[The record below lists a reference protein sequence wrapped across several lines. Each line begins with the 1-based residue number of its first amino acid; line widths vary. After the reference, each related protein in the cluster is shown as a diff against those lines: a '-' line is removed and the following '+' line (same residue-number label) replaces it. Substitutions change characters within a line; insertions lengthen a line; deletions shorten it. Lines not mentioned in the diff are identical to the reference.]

1 MHVGRGYF
9 ERNDINERT
18 VIMAVSVTLRF
29 NYPWNESEVDENDVI
44 SCLTELSPEELIM
57 AANNAGKPIN
67 IDVEVY

>member
-1 MHVGRGYF
+1 MHVGRGRF
-9 ERNDINERT
+9 ERNDTNERT

-29 NYPWNESEVDENDVI
+29 NYPWNESEVDENEVV

>member
-1 MHVGRGYF
+1 MHVGRGRF

-29 NYPWNESEVDENDVI
+29 NYPWNESEVDENEVV

>member
-1 MHVGRGYF
+1 
-9 ERNDINERT
+9 
-18 VIMAVSVTLRF
+18 MAVAVTLRF
-29 NYPWNESEVDENDVI
+29 NYPWNESEADENDVI

>member
-29 NYPWNESEVDENDVI
+29 NYPWNESEVDENEVI

-57 AANNAGKPIN
+57 TANNAGKPIN

>member
-29 NYPWNESEVDENDVI
+29 NYPWNESEVDENEVI

>member
-1 MHVGRGYF
+1 MHVGRGRF

-29 NYPWNESEVDENDVI
+29 DYPWNKSEVDENEVI

-57 AANNAGKPIN
+57 AANYAGKPIN